1 MFRLIQE
8 GLLGE
13 FFVKNSEPH
22 DRERSENGVIA
33 LIYEGFVESL
43 AAKSRSEAEPI
54 LRHHKQDVLIEH
66 VDGQSGVSAVSLA
79 SMVKK

>member
-33 LIYEGFVESL
+33 LIDEGLVESL
-43 AAKSRSEAEPI
+43 TAKS
-54 LRHHKQDVLIEH
+54 
-66 VDGQSGVSAVSLA
+66 
-79 SMVKK
+79 